1 MPLTMQGQTGS
12 SRGWILA
19 ITAVVLVAL
28 VLRWRAFS
36 PFDISHADELM
47 QYLEQAKRIATG
59 QGIVPWEY
67 RYGADPERAVVAG

>member
-19 ITAVVLVAL
+19 ITAVVLAAL

-47 QYLEQAKRIATG
+47 QYLEQAKRLALENPIAVAT
-59 QGIVPWEY
+59 IVKGWVN
-67 RYGADPERAVVAG
+67 GDGS

>member
-1 MPLTMQGQTGS
+1 M
-12 SRGWILA
+12 LA
-19 ITAVVLVAL
+19 MAAVVLAGL

-67 RYGADPERAVVAG
+67 R